1 MLDQMPAQAV
11 SDRPDSVLLQQ
22 QVVSAGELVVT
33 RRVDEVKALTGAQP
47 MGRTFE
53 APENEALEQT
63 DIHVLDYSSFT
74 PSCGDPIYEAD
85 ERRRCAAPS
94 TAGRRGSTL
103 GHDHR
108 RAAGIAETR

>member
-33 RRVDEVKALTGAQP
+33 RRVDEVEALAAPQS

-53 APENEALEQT
+53 AAENEALEQT
-63 DIHVLDYSSFT
+63 GIHLGDYSRFGPGSV
-74 PSCGDPIYEAD
+74 CRDPICV
-85 ERRRCAAPS
+85 ERGRTPVRGQRR
-94 TAGRRGSTL
+94 
-103 GHDHR
+103 
-108 RAAGIAETR
+108 